1 MLRTRFAVL
10 AVVAVASGFSVAA
23 TAGTSIDESDLHD
36 YSFGV
41 GSIGP
46 GCQVPP
52 PPRDTFCTPFSYTY
66 RLLAVSRFIG
76 DRAWG
81 TMERRNNETGGT
93 FAGPVRCL
101 KVAGNRA
108 AIGGIL
114 NQTPNGQNIGVPFLV
129 YVVDNGPLGS
139 PVPDQASFL
148 AIYPPEDPDLPALPA
163 DFPRRCPSADSI
175 YGTMPLTSGDV
186 TVTESSFRLGATDR

>member
-1 MLRTRFAVL
+1 MKRLLML
-10 AVVAVASGFSVAA
+10 AVVAVAAGFAVAA
-23 TAGTSIDESDLHD
+23 TAGTSIDESDRHD
-36 YSFGV
+36 YSVGV

-46 GCQVPP
+46 GCQMPP
-52 PPRDTFCTPFSYTY
+52 APRETFCTPFSYTY
-66 RLLAVSRFIG
+66 RLLAVSKFIG

-93 FAGPVRCL
+93 FAGSVRCL
-101 KVAGNRA
+101 RVAGNRA

-114 NQTPNGQNIGVPFLV
+114 DRTPDGQNIGVPFLV
-129 YVVDNGPLGS
+129 YVVDNGTLGS

-148 AIYPPEDPDLPALPA
+148 AIYPPGDPDLPLLPA

-175 YGTMPLTSGDV
+175 YGTMPLTSGDM
-186 TVTESSFRLGATDR
+186 TVAKSPFRLGGTDR